1 MNVKETISA
10 RSKNRGFT
18 GLADLFILRQEL
30 IPELVELAISDLE
43 HPYPEYASWLIWHI
57 SKKKPK
63 LIESFQPLFIDRILV
78 TKNQSVLRN
87 LVNITQML
95 PLIEYKEGEY
105 LDKLIEFIRDDS
117 NKPALFVY
125 SLYKLIDFTKKY
137 PEIKAEIE
145 EIIKMKQIELKPSHI
160 VSIRNYRLKTK
171 DIRL

>member
-18 GLADLFILRQEL
+18 GLADLFVLRPEL

-43 HPYPEYASWLIWHI
+43 HPYPEYASWLIMHI
-57 SKKKPK
+57 VKKKPR
-63 LIESFQPLFIDRILV
+63 LIEAYQPVFIDRIFQ

-87 LVNITQML
+87 LVNTTQLL
-95 PLIEYKEGEY
+95 PLIDYKEGEY

-137 PEIKAEIE
+137 PEIKPEIE
-145 EIIKMKQIELKPSHI
+145 GILSLKQAPLPPSVR
-160 VSIRNYRLKTK
+160 VSIRNYREKTMK
-171 DIRL
+171 I